1 MKLMRSV
8 HPGRHLA
15 TELSDRGLS
24 ATALADALSVN
35 AGRISDLIEGRT
47 DLSPDLA
54 LRLGRWMGV
63 EPEYW
68 MRLDSHHRLVQAA
81 KAAGADLDAI
91 TPAVDAA

>member
-15 TELSDRGLS
+15 AELEDRGVS
-24 ATALADALSVN
+24 VAELAAALSVN
-35 AGRISDLIEGRT
+35 AGRIADLVAGRS

-63 EPEYW
+63 DPEYW
-68 MRLDSHHRLVQAA
+68 MRLDSHHRLVEAS
-81 KAAGADLDAI
+81 KAPDLKLDAI